1 MNKKRLF
8 IVLSSIAVLGSS
20 FLQTMGF
27 RDVVFAGPFGIG
39 FDGYSLGFICFACG
53 LASAGLALSGNFS
66 KPISKLI
73 ALVIASLGIIELFA
87 TIFAI
92 FHSVNT
98 LYGILDSISSEYFG
112 KIDFCSGPPVRLI
125 GEIGTI
131 VTGVLAFLT
140 EEKNSNLSSF
150 KSGKGIKNTLSNN
163 GYYYNQAPNPAQGNN
178 RAFQPQ
184 NPAQGNNQ
192 AFQPQNPVQGN
203 NQVFQ
208 SQNPAQGSNQAF
220 QPQNPVQGN
229 NQVFQS
235 QNPMQGNN
243 QVFQSQNPMQGNNQA
258 FQSQNPAQGN
268 NQAFQP
274 QNPAQ
279 GNNQALQSQ
288 NPAQGNNQALQSQ
301 HLTQGNNQAFQPQ
314 NPVQGNN
321 QVFQSQNPMQ
331 GNNQAFQPQN
341 PAQGDRQQL

>member
-27 RDVVFAGPFGIG
+27 RDVFFAGPFGIR
-39 FDGYSLGFICFACG
+39 FNDYSLGFICFACG

-163 GYYYNQAPNPAQGNN
+163 GYYYNQPQHPAQGNN
-178 RAFQPQ
+178 QAFQPQ
-184 NPAQGNNQ
+184 HPVQGNNQAFQPQYPSQGNNQAFQPHNPAQGNNQ
-192 AFQPQNPVQGN
+192 AFQPHNPVQGN

-208 SQNPAQGSNQAF
+208 SQNPI
-220 QPQNPVQGN
+220 
-229 NQVFQS
+229 
-235 QNPMQGNN
+235 
-243 QVFQSQNPMQGNNQA
+243 QGNNQA
-258 FQSQNPAQGN
+258 LQPHNPAQGNNQASQPQYPSQGN

-288 NPAQGNNQALQSQ
+288 NPAQGNNQAFQPQ
-301 HLTQGNNQAFQPQ
+301 NPAQGNNQALQPQ
-314 NPVQGNN
+314 NPA
-321 QVFQSQNPMQ
+321 Q

>member
-8 IVLSSIAVLGSS
+8 IFLSSIAVLGSS
-20 FLQTMGF
+20 FLQTMGV
-27 RDVVFAGPFGIG
+27 RDVVYAGPFGIWIG
-39 FDGYSLGFICFACG
+39 GYSLGFICFVCG

-73 ALVIASLGIIELFA
+73 ALVIAALGIIGLFA

-92 FHSVNT
+92 FDKVNT
-98 LYGILDSISSEYFG
+98 LYGMLDNISSEYFG
-112 KIDFCSGPPVRLI
+112 KIGFYSGPPVRLI

-140 EEKNSNLSSF
+140 EKKNSNLSSF

-184 NPAQGNNQ
+184 H
-192 AFQPQNPVQGN
+192 
-203 NQVFQ
+203 
-208 SQNPAQGSNQAF
+208 
-220 QPQNPVQGN
+220 PVQGN

-235 QNPMQGNN
+235 QNPMQGNDQAFQPQHPAQGNNQAFQPQHPVQGNN

-258 FQSQNPAQGN
+258 FQPQNPAQGN

-288 NPAQGNNQALQSQ
+288 HPAQGNNQALQSQ
-301 HLTQGNNQAFQPQ
+301 HLAQGNNQAFQPQ

>member
-8 IVLSSIAVLGSS
+8 IVLSAVAVISSS
-20 FLQTMGF
+20 FSPTMGV
-27 RDVVFAGPFGIG
+27 RNEVSVGSFGID
-39 FDGYSLGFICFACG
+39 FNGYSLGFICFACS
-53 LASAGLALSGNFS
+53 LASAVLALSGKFS

-73 ALVIASLGIIELFA
+73 ALVIASLGMIELFA

-92 FHSVNT
+92 FHSVNV
-98 LYGILDSISSEYFG
+98 LYGMFDSISSEYFG
-112 KIDFCSGPPVRLI
+112 KIDFYSAPPVRLI

-140 EEKNSNLSSF
+140 EKKNSNSSSF

-163 GYYYNQAPNPAQGNN
+163 VYYYNQPQHPAQGNN
-178 RAFQPQ
+178 QAFQPQ
-184 NPAQGNNQ
+184 HPVQGNNQAFQPQYPSQGNNQAFQPHNPAQGNNQ
-192 AFQPQNPVQGN
+192 AFQPHNPVQGN

-208 SQNPAQGSNQAF
+208 SQNPI
-220 QPQNPVQGN
+220 
-229 NQVFQS
+229 
-235 QNPMQGNN
+235 
-243 QVFQSQNPMQGNNQA
+243 QGNNQA
-258 FQSQNPAQGN
+258 LQPHNPSQGNNQASQPQYPSQGN

-288 NPAQGNNQALQSQ
+288 NPAQGNNQAFQPQNPAQGNNQALQPQ
-301 HLTQGNNQAFQPQ
+301 NPAQGNNQAFQPQ
-314 NPVQGNN
+314 HPA
-321 QVFQSQNPMQ
+321 Q